1 MGQGGRDDQEE
12 GGGDGANGGGDGA
25 GLRFQHQGGNCC
37 SPKFGLPPGIWSTSP
52 AANSLPKKDQE
63 WKPLSKKDQEW
74 SSPLPKQPQ
83 GDVCHGGCH
92 VLSKKDQKRGSLLR
106 DVLGLGCL
114 GLVYS
119 YE

>member
-52 AANSLPKKDQE
+52 AGNPLP
-63 WKPLSKKDQEW
+63 KKDQEW

-83 GDVCHGGCH
+83 GDVCHGACH